1 MQECCLPVSAGDYA
15 ASLGTTALDT
25 PLTFSDRPPQMPN
38 GAFEAVKGV
47 RLAQITD
54 GLSNTLLI
62 GEKHVPPFAIGNAPL
77 DCGIYDGHNPMCN
90 TRGAGPLY
98 PLAAATQT
106 DDGWKFGSAHPS
118 LCQFVFCDGSVHA
131 LVTTIDPA
139 TLGLLAQRNDG
150 QPIPGY

>member
-1 MQECCLPVSAGDYA
+1 MLECCLPVSAGDYA
-15 ASLGTTALDT
+15 ASLGTTALDIALIF
-25 PLTFSDRPPQMPN
+25 PDRPPLLPD

-106 DDGWKFGSAHPS
+106 DDGWKFGSA
-118 LCQFVFCDGSVHA
+118 
-131 LVTTIDPA
+131 
-139 TLGLLAQRNDG
+139 
-150 QPIPGY
+150 